1 MIENKTILVTGGAG
15 FIGSNIAKRLCKN
28 NKVIVLDNLSTG
40 AKENIENLNV
50 DFREGHTLQTQELVP
65 EKVDLILHLGIAS
78 STMLYL
84 NDRTLVGKE
93 INGSIAIFEKAVK
106 DGSQV
111 VIASSSSLYNKGDM
125 PSKETQPIK
134 VTDFYTES
142 RLCIERLG
150 ELYSVLHD
158 IKVISLRMFAV
169 YGGESEKGKKKFAN
183 MVTKFLWDMMDN
195 KNPVSYGDG
204 TQTRDFTHIDD
215 VVDCWLLA
223 SEYNKT
229 DFEIF
234 NLGTGEEYDF
244 NKVGD
249 IINKIIGTDLE
260 MHYEPNPLPNF
271 VFRAWA
277 DTKKAEK
284 LLGFK
289 SKISLEQGIK
299 KLYDSARE

>member
-1 MIENKTILVTGGAG
+1 MIENKTILITGGAG
-15 FIGSNIAKRLCKN
+15 FIGSNLTKRLCEK

-40 AKENIENLNV
+40 AKENIEGLNV
-50 DFREGHTLQTQELVP
+50 ELRVGHTSQAQELVP
-65 EKVDLILHLGIAS
+65 EKVDTILHLGIAS

-106 DGSQV
+106 DKANV
-111 VIASSSSLYNKGDM
+111 VLASSSSLYNKGEM
-125 PSKETQPIK
+125 PSKEDQSIK
-134 VTDFYTES
+134 VADFYTES

-150 ELYSVLHD
+150 ELYSVLHN
-158 IKVISLRMFAV
+158 IKVVSLRMFAV

-183 MVTKFLWDMMDN
+183 MVTKFLWDMMDG
-195 KNPVSYGDG
+195 KNPMSYGNG
-204 TQTRDFTHIDD
+204 TQTRDFTHVDD

-223 SEYNKT
+223 AGYDKEGF
-229 DFEIF
+229 DVF
-234 NLGTGEEYDF
+234 NLGTGEEYNF

-249 IINKIIGTDLE
+249 IINKIIGTSLE

-277 DTKKAEK
+277 DTQKTEK
-284 LLGFK
+284 FLGFK

>member
-1 MIENKTILVTGGAG
+1 MIENKTILITGGAG

-40 AKENIENLNV
+40 TKENIENIDV
-50 DFREGHTLQTQELVP
+50 DFREGHTSKTNELVP

-78 STMLYL
+78 STTLYL
-84 NDRTLVGKE
+84 DNRRIIGEE
-93 INGSIAIFEKAVK
+93 INGSISVFEKAQK

-111 VIASSSSLYNKGDM
+111 VLASSSSLYNKGDM

-134 VTDFYTES
+134 VTDFYTEC

-150 ELYSVLHD
+150 ELYSILYNINV
-158 IKVISLRMFAV
+158 VALRMFAV

-183 MVTKFLWDMMDN
+183 MVTKFLWNMMDG

-215 VVDCWLLA
+215 VVDCWILA
-223 SEYNKT
+223 SKYNKKSF
-229 DFEIF
+229 DVF
-234 NLGTGEEYDF
+234 NLGTGKEYDF

-249 IINKIIGTDLE
+249 IINKIIGTNLE

-277 DTKKAEK
+277 DTEKAEE

-289 SKISLEQGIK
+289 SKISLEEGIK
-299 KLYDSARE
+299 RLYNKESQ